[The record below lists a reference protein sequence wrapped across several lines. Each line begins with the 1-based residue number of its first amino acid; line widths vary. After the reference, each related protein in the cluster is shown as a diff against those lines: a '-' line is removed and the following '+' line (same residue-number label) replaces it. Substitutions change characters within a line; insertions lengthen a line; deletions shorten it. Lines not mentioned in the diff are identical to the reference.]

1 MLRRSQEKLTQE
13 YDRIWRD
20 HLARDD
26 HDETVRSRIADR
38 KSYYDII
45 QGYVSR
51 ESAPWVM
58 ELGCG
63 TGIDINLIQQ
73 RNPAIRAIGSD
84 ISEKSI
90 QVAQRM
96 CGMFGNLMA
105 FFVGDTLRLP
115 LKSGT
120 IDILFSQGLVEHFK
134 DPEAVLEEQAR
145 VVRRGGILI
154 VNVPQKYTGYT
165 LMKKR
170 RMRKGKWS
178 LGWETEFSYRELKS
192 MGRNLGLMEKEVSG
206 SQYWKSWGEP
216 AFVLR
221 DLANKIQRRTPLRA
235 FSPFQFVAEFYNA
248 LWRKLETMWGH
259 HFLKNIVI
267 VFQKVT
273 DENSAH

>member
-1 MLRRSQEKLTQE
+1 MTGIQRRLTSD

-20 HLARDD
+20 HLHRDD
-26 HDETVRSRIADR
+26 HDETVRNRISDR

-45 QGYVSR
+45 QRYVSR
-51 ESAPWVM
+51 ESAPRVM

-73 RNPAIRAIGSD
+73 RNPAVRAIGSD

-96 CGMFGNLMA
+96 CGMFGNLMV

-134 DPEAVLEEQAR
+134 EPEAVIEEQAR
-145 VVRRGGILI
+145 VLCNGGILI

-165 LMKKR
+165 VMKKR
-170 RMRKGKWS
+170 LMRKGKWS
-178 LGWETEFSYRELKS
+178 LGWETEFSYRELKR
-192 MGRNLGLMEKEVSG
+192 MGRDLGLIEREVSG

-216 AFVLR
+216 AFVLS
-221 DLANKIQRRTPLRA
+221 DLANKLQRKTPLRA
-235 FSPFQFVAEFYNA
+235 FAPFQSLAEFYNA
-248 LWRKLETMWGH
+248 RWGKLEMMWGH

-267 VFQKVT
+267 VFQKGT
-273 DENSAH
+273 DENSAR